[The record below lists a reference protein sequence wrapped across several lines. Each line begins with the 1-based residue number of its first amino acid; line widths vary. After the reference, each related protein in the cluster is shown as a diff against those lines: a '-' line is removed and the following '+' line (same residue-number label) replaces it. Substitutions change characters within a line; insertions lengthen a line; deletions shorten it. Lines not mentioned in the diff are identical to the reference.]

1 MQVDLP
7 RTFTPMVITAS
18 ADADTLRDWVRQY
31 LGMSFNG
38 DQRETFNN
46 RIVGFCVR
54 EQLTVEQIL
63 KQLDRNEPLL
73 RRLENALSTPYTYFL
88 REPEAFEFLTNDV
101 LPHLRNELEV
111 RMWSA
116 AAATGDEAWSMAMV
130 TREVYGDAGP
140 PVRILATDISEQQ
153 VSIGERGEI
162 PEAHMHD
169 LDAARR
175 RRWFRPTAAGKLEV
189 VPELRALCTFRRLN
203 LATIPWPFEQKF
215 HVIFL
220 RNVLYYFDEIT
231 LRAVLQAASEKLVKG
246 GALITSVTEPIERV
260 PWGLVRLAPGIYRRT
275 E

>member
-1 MQVDLP
+1 
-7 RTFTPMVITAS
+7 
-18 ADADTLRDWVRQY
+18 
-31 LGMSFNG
+31 
-38 DQRETFNN
+38 
-46 RIVGFCVR
+46 
-54 EQLTVEQIL
+54 
-63 KQLDRNEPLL
+63 
-73 RRLENALSTPYTYFL
+73 
-88 REPEAFEFLTNDV
+88 
-101 LPHLRNELEV
+101 
-111 RMWSA
+111 
-116 AAATGDEAWSMAMV
+116 
-130 TREVYGDAGP
+130 
-140 PVRILATDISEQQ
+140 
-153 VSIGERGEI
+153 
-162 PEAHMHD
+162 MHD